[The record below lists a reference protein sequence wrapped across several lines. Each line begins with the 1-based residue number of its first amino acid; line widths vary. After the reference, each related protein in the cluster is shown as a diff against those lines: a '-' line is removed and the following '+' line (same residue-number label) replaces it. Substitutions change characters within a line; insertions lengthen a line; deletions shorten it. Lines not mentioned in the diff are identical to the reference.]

1 MNLRARFETLSDASK
16 TLSSL
21 GSELLSAGQRI
32 RNNLDNVTIRG
43 NLNAASEILFV
54 EESEISQ
61 ADEIVPLKEENT
73 RAGLLLDSSFGI
85 LSKVKAHD
93 TGAQGEVRKEIVN
106 LESKAQ
112 TLKEKQNQLK
122 SDLTKAHKIPESL
135 EETLEKI
142 EKVKKADLQ
151 KICFQKNG

>member
-1 MNLRARFETLSDASK
+1 VNLRARFETLSDASK

-21 GSELLSAGQRI
+21 GSELLSTGQRI
-32 RNNLDNVTIRG
+32 RNNLVTIRG
-43 NLNAASEILFV
+43 NLNAASEILLVV

-73 RAGLLLDSSFGI
+73 CAGLLLDSSFGI
-85 LSKVKAHD
+85 LSRVKAHD
-93 TGAQGEVRKEIVN
+93 TGAQSEVRKQIVE
-106 LESKAQ
+106 LEKKAQ

-122 SDLTKAHKIPESL
+122 SDLTKVYKTPQSL

-142 EKVKKADLQ
+142 EEVKWLFSK
-151 KICFQKNG
+151 KSCFQKNG